1 MPHLT
6 VEYSANL
13 EEDVDVAA
21 FCAAMRDAMRE
32 TGIFPLGGIRV
43 RAFPCATYVI
53 ADGDPAYAYLHMICR
68 IGAGRDPETRLAAAE
83 AIYAA
88 AEGHLKAR
96 IGDRPMALSLD
107 LDELHART
115 SLKRFNTM
123 HDALKP
129 GALKTGAL
137 KAKA

>member
-13 EEDVDVAA
+13 EEDVDIAA
-21 FCAAMRDAMRE
+21 FCAEMRDAMLA
-32 TGIFPLGGIRV
+32 TGIFPFGGIRV
-43 RAFPCATYVI
+43 RAFPCHIYVI
-53 ADGDPAYAYLHMICR
+53 ADGDPRYAYLHMICR

-96 IGDRPMALSLD
+96 VGGRPVALSLD
-107 LDELHART
+107 LDELHPRT
-115 SLKRFNTM
+115 SLKRYNTV
-123 HDALKP
+123 H
-129 GALKTGAL
+129 GALGAR
-137 KAKA
+137 A

>member
-13 EEDVDVAA
+13 EEDVDIAA
-21 FCAAMRDAMRE
+21 FCAAMRDVMLA
-32 TGIFPLGGIRV
+32 TGIFPLAGIRV

-53 ADGDPAYAYLHMICR
+53 ADGDPAYAYLNMICR

-88 AEGHLKAR
+88 AEGFLRAR
-96 IGDRPMALSLD
+96 VGERPVALSLD
-107 LDELHART
+107 LDELHPRT
-115 SLKRFNTM
+115 SLKRFNTV
-123 HDALKP
+123 HD
-129 GALKTGAL
+129 AL